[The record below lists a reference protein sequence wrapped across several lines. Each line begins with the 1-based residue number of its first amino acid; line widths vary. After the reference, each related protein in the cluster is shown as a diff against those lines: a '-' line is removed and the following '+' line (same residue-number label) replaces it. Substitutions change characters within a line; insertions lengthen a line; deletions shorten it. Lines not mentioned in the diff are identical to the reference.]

1 VVETGSCS
9 NEILFNVFLLKAALR
24 YEKETGLPE
33 DEVPSLRSML
43 GLRKLPNSTE
53 VNQSYVYFCTHF
65 LKCVVGIVNYKKLLG
80 QGCKLSKVA
89 TPSDEALALLLIE
102 NSIHRWTREFEIR
115 EVKGEQHQIKEDE
128 LVPSKF
134 TSSGSNK
141 RQKGLTKRY
150 KGWTQAGIQRF
161 NVLLD
166 QVKEDRRV
174 NGIIF
179 DESFASIL
187 NSYH

>member
-1 VVETGSCS
+1 
-9 NEILFNVFLLKAALR
+9 
-24 YEKETGLPE
+24 
-33 DEVPSLRSML
+33 
-43 GLRKLPNSTE
+43 
-53 VNQSYVYFCTHF
+53 
-65 LKCVVGIVNYKKLLG
+65 VGIVNYKKLLG
-80 QGCKLSKVA
+80 QGCKLSEVA

-187 NSYH
+187 NSYHQEATNEMESTYTNWTKANNDLFDDTEQKNHGTPDIDGVANKASV